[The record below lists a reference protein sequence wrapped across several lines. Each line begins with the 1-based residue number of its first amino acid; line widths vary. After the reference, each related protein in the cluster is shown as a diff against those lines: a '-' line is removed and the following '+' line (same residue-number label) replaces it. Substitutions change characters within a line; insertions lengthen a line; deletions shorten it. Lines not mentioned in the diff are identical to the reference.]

1 MEFDNNKYLF
11 KIMTRELYATV
22 LFGASVPISFLGI
35 YKNDLLPLENYQ
47 YALLIVFLFIAFS
60 YLWYAQNKS
69 FFSINTNGNIIVIK
83 YFKILPKFISRKP
96 KMVKIPKSAYVKYS
110 IETSYFGRRK
120 ALYLFQN
127 TKKGVVKYP
136 PIYISA
142 LDEDEMQKLKL
153 ALQY

>member
-1 MEFDNNKYLF
+1 MEFDNNKFLF

-22 LFGASVPISFLGI
+22 LFGGAVPISFLGV
-35 YKNDLLPLENYQ
+35 YKNDILPLENYQ
-47 YALLIVFLFIAFS
+47 YALLIVSLFAFFS
-60 YLWYAQNKS
+60 YLWYGQNNS
-69 FFSINTNGNIIVIK
+69 FFSINTNGNAIVIK
-83 YFKILPKFISRKP
+83 YFKILPKFISKKP
-96 KMVKIPKSAYVKYS
+96 RMVKIPKTAYVKYS
-110 IETSYFGRRK
+110 IETSYLGRRK

-142 LDEDEMQKLKL
+142 LNEEEMQKLKL

>member
-22 LFGASVPISFLGI
+22 LFGGSVPIAFLGV
-35 YKNDLLPLENYQ
+35 YQNNFLPLENYQ
-47 YALLIVFLFIAFS
+47 YALLIVFLFALFS
-60 YLWYAQNKS
+60 YLWYGQNNS
-69 FFSINTNGNIIVIK
+69 FFSINTNQNAIIIK
-83 YFKILPKFISRKP
+83 YFKILPKFINKKP

-142 LDEDEMQKLKL
+142 LNEEEIQKLKL